1 VALSCPTSDVQAVQ
15 EAELVDSGTD
25 TLTNGIGLSR
35 AMLVV
40 ACWASRP
47 LQTEVPTVVRVSAPV
62 GAIVSVAEHV

>member
-1 VALSCPTSDVQAVQ
+1 MSDVHALH

-25 TLTNGIGLSR
+25 TLTSGIGLSSS
-35 AMLVV
+35 MLVV

-47 LQTEVPTVVRVSAPV
+47 LQTEVPTVVSVSAPV

>member
-1 VALSCPTSDVQAVQ
+1 MSDVHDVQ

-25 TLTNGIGLSR
+25 RLINGIGVTSS
-35 AMLVV
+35 MLVV

-47 LQTEVPTVVRVSAPV
+47 LHTEVPTVVSALAPV